1 MSSLH
6 AVHATTHHIM
16 LQRTHLQQLQTE
28 NSEMSNLQRP
38 LLDIRNKELE
48 KLTVPVECP
57 CPNELWDITL
67 TFAIALICEHEDA
80 S

>member
-1 MSSLH
+1 
-6 AVHATTHHIM
+6 
-16 LQRTHLQQLQTE
+16 
-28 NSEMSNLQRP
+28 MSNLQRP